1 MNIVERRATCLKAM
15 NDFIIEL
22 GDEDIYMDWIL
33 VVPDESTPD
42 DFNDI
47 GENIELYNEVC
58 RLFAKL
64 VIYDKE
70 NNY

>member
-1 MNIVERRATCLKAM
+1 MNIVERRTTCLKAM

-22 GDEDIYMDWIL
+22 GDEYLYMAWIL
-33 VVPDESTPD
+33 IVPDEPTKE
-42 DFNDI
+42 DFHDI
-47 GENIELYNEVC
+47 AENMELYSEVC